1 MVLGIREV
9 VGEYS
14 GENMARYVL
23 EVLKEY
29 DIIRN
34 LGYFIMD
41 NAPDNDIIMA
51 ALSLTL
57 RREFNLKYNP
67 VYYRICY

>member
-1 MVLGIREV
+1 
-9 VGEYS
+9 
-14 GENMARYVL
+14 MARYVL

-41 NAPDNDIIMA
+41 NALDNDTIMIT
-51 ALSLTL
+51 LSHSLH
-57 RREFNLKYNP
+57 RDFGLKYNLIH
-67 VYYRICY
+67 YRIRY